1 MNKFKLLGLFRHLL
15 GAGGAIAV
23 GFGLAEP
30 DTVNTVTTAAGEVA
44 ETVATA
50 TPSFTEALGAL
61 ATIAA
66 FAWSYFAPE
75 KKG

>member
-1 MNKFKLLGLFRHLL
+1 MNKFKLLGIVRHLL

-30 DTVNTVTTAAGEVA
+30 ATVETVTTAAGQVVD
-44 ETVATA
+44 TVATA
-50 TPSFTEALGAL
+50 SPSALEALGAL